1 MAHPTLNQKQGT
13 IVNVVAL
20 GLLALGA
27 IAAIN
32 NPMMMPRAKLIAAGP
47 RPVPALRRL
56 TRRASSMPIAN
67 RAIGWLM
74 AAITVNSAVAAL
86 RRLIRKLLKIW
97 NWLSPS
103 ICTQHVG
110 WKRRRLSSMAFI

>member
-20 GLLALGA
+20 GLLALGM
-27 IAAIN
+27 IAATLSQSDDDASGKIN
-32 NPMMMPRAKLIAAGP
+32 RGGA

-56 TRRASSMPIAN
+56 IRRASSMPIAN

-74 AAITVNSAVAAL
+74 AAIMANSAI
-86 RRLIRKLLKIW
+86 RR
-97 NWLSPS
+97 
-103 ICTQHVG
+103 
-110 WKRRRLSSMAFI
+110 